1 MPKYLAMFSYS
12 PEAMAAMI
20 ENPADREPAIRHV
33 LESVGASLEVFYWM
47 FGEHDGLAIYEV
59 PDAVTAGAVALAVA
73 TTGMVSD
80 ITSHQLLDSDEVRL
94 ALERAASL
102 APVYQPPGAPWR
114 EDYDALG

>member
-47 FGEHDGLAIYEV
+47 RGSHDGIAIIDA
-59 PDAVTAGAVALAVA
+59 PDSVTMAAINA
-73 TTGMVSD
+73 TVNSTGSIRSETYD
-80 ITSHQLLDSDEVRL
+80 LFSTSEIHDVLDT
-94 ALERAASL
+94 AWTARANFTL
-102 APVYQPPGAPWR
+102 PGR
-114 EDYDALG
+114 SE